1 MQTAKNMII
10 TTLFI
15 FLYIVQSIRAE
26 CYVSKPWPKYIN
38 KLFVWIF
45 FLRFLSLALLYLFL
59 LHFHVMHRL
68 DFCFWNAYSSF
79 FARCLNFTLLSHPQ
93 GGRNIFFISFL
104 THPFLLLYSNFSV
117 IVVVANVTGD
127 FAHILGAF
135 VWFHRVFFSV
145 KLRLFL
151 RSKHIFF
158 YIPGSC
164 QKKTEML
171 THSTYSVRF
180 MHDPLPNEYE
190 GSVLALCI

>member
-79 FARCLNFTLLSHPQ
+79 FARWLNFNLLSHPQ

-104 THPFLLLYSNFSV
+104 THPFLLLYYSEFSV

-135 VWFHRVFFSV
+135 VWFHRVFFLLS
-145 KLRLFL
+145 FAFF
-151 RSKHIFF
+151 SDQSIFF
-158 YIPGSC
+158 SISPAHVKRK
-164 QKKTEML
+164 QK
-171 THSTYSVRF
+171 
-180 MHDPLPNEYE
+180 
-190 GSVLALCI
+190 C

>member
-1 MQTAKNMII
+1 
-10 TTLFI
+10 
-15 FLYIVQSIRAE
+15 
-26 CYVSKPWPKYIN
+26 
-38 KLFVWIF
+38 
-45 FLRFLSLALLYLFL
+45 
-59 LHFHVMHRL
+59 MHRL

-93 GGRNIFFISFL
+93 GGRDIFFISFL
-104 THPFLLLYSNFSV
+104 THPFPLLYAIYIFLCCCSCCQCYRRLCTHFRCICMIPS
-117 IVVVANVTGD
+117 
-127 FAHILGAF
+127 
-135 VWFHRVFFSV
+135 WVFFCV

-190 GSVLALCI
+190 GSVLALCICIYKEQAITINWGKLKKREAWR